1 MAELVDAP
9 DSKSGTGNSVRVQV
23 SLPAPQHSELVNREA
38 RPKLVKTYG
47 SSAVPTI
54 CMRVGPSLRE
64 LEETLEPLRAFDMG
78 MRVGA
83 VRLMDGDE

>member
-54 CMRVGPSLRE
+54 CMRVGPRSS
-64 LEETLEPLRAFDMG
+64 TLPTEVEQR
-78 MRVGA
+78 
-83 VRLMDGDE
+83 